1 MTHARSISRCLSTGK
16 HPRGS
21 GPQTQGYQQ
30 QLDVAELLNKIVA
43 SMTHPS
49 PQAVRDVDENQAERE
64 GKRNA
69 QVLAAYDEKVRK
81 HGESPLQKSDMVV
94 DSLQVHTYSGP
105 VCFVT
110 ACTPNSASW
119 VRRLRLC
126 ARSSRAKFPTGLST
140 GGCIRYRCGAIM
152 VQPMAISRR

>member
-1 MTHARSISRCLSTGK
+1 VLGLPQARVCVCLSRLYDACTK
-16 HPRGS
+16 HISVSQHREAPAGS
-21 GPQTQGYQQ
+21 GPQAQGYQQ
-30 QLDVAELLNKIVA
+30 QLDVAELLNKIVT

-49 PQAVRDVDENQAERE
+49 SEAVRDVDENQAEGE

-81 HGESPLQKSDMVV
+81 HGECPLQKSDMVV

-119 VRRLRLC
+119 ARRLGLC
-126 ARSSRAKFPTGLST
+126 ARSSRANFP
-140 GGCIRYRCGAIM
+140 
-152 VQPMAISRR
+152 P